1 MLSNTISL
9 SVVVLSCYPDSHCSY
24 YWCLGRGRITPF
36 LNVSLS
42 PPCAMCGVT
51 MSTFYPY
58 SALSTAVMTATQYSL
73 PHSIKVPCHT
83 FLAFPYLFFENHL
96 KRVSFPGWKA
106 MTSQENKWLHSNHIL
121 FTNVPRDLECS
132 CAVNMS
138 SQYQWWNGVKERQR
152 VCCCDYLSH
161 FSSFLTKCLTQ
172 LPWDIHRS
180 LYPRI
185 PWDNPLNR

>member
-1 MLSNTISL
+1 M
-9 SVVVLSCYPDSHCSY
+9 SVSAHHVPCVV
-24 YWCLGRGRITPF
+24 
-36 LNVSLS
+36 S
-42 PPCAMCGVT
+42 PWAPSIHIVPCQ
-51 MSTFYPY
+51 
-58 SALSTAVMTATQYSL
+58 LQWWQRHSTA
-73 PHSIKVPCHT
+73 CHT
-83 FLAFPYLFFENHL
+83 LSRCPVILFLLSLTCFFENHL